1 MRAADTEDRLVQG
14 WFSVEQPEPGV
25 FVIEEPLHVERVK
38 SFLVVG
44 AERAVLVDTGMG
56 VGDIRA
62 LVEGVT
68 DRPLTVVNSHAHWD
82 HVGGNVL
89 FAGLAAVLIHE
100 AEAED
105 LERGVDNDRLR
116 AAFAPA
122 NLLGPL
128 PAWFDP
134 ATAEI
139 PPSRA
144 TARLHG
150 GEVLD
155 LGGRTLEVIHA
166 PGHSPG
172 GIVLW
177 DRADGALFSTDV
189 AYADELL
196 CVGDDADFAAYQAT
210 MTHLAAL
217 EPAPRVCFPS
227 HGLSP
232 MDPALLPRIRDALGE
247 IARGR
252 LPEEIEDDA
261 ARHVFDGFSVLLGTG
276 TGSA

>member
-1 MRAADTEDRLVQG
+1 MRAVDTADTLVQG
-14 WFSVEQPEPGV
+14 WFRVEQPEPGV

-44 AERAVLVDTGMG
+44 GERAVLIDTGMG

-62 LVEGVT
+62 LVEELT

-105 LERGVDNDRLR
+105 LERGVGNDRLQ

-122 NLLGPL
+122 HLLGPL
-128 PAWFDP
+128 PASFDP
-134 ATAEI
+134 GTAEI

-144 TARLHG
+144 TARLRG

-155 LGGRTLEVIHA
+155 LGGRSLEVIHA

-177 DRADGALFSTDV
+177 DRAGGALFSTDV

-210 MTHLAAL
+210 MNRLAAL
-217 EPAPRVCFPS
+217 EPTPRVCYPS

-232 MDPALLPRIRDALGE
+232 MDPALQPRMRDALAA

-252 LPEEIEDDA
+252 LPEEIEDEV
-261 ARHVFDGFSVLLGTG
+261 ARHVFDGFSVLLGAG
-276 TGSA
+276 TASA